1 VTEVENDILI
11 APFTEEEAR
20 AAIIQMEHNKA
31 CEPDAFIVEFYQ
43 AFWHLIKDDIM
54 SLFSEFH

>member
-11 APFTEEEAR
+11 AQEEAR
-20 AAIIQMEHNKA
+20 AAIVQMEHNKA

-54 SLFSEFH
+54 ALFSEFH